1 MGKTLEEI
9 KEMNLKCGDPI
20 ELTTD
25 FIELVKYIGINFST
39 TGPRLMVKQEA
50 LKDGTIK
57 RCHEYPFSE
66 IDKIRVLEYKK

>member
-9 KEMNLKCGDPI
+9 KDMKLKAGDPI

-25 FIELVKYIGINFST
+25 FIELVKYMGINFST
-39 TGPRLMVKQEA
+39 KEPRLIVKQET
-50 LKDGTIK
+50 LKDGTVK